1 MNRTKAAK
9 LLLEEGAPAGV
20 YDSTGN
26 SALSLLIEKAPQ
38 VAMEALGQ
46 LHSIDHISR
55 REYFFLDHLEGM
67 LVNYTKKLFL
77 TMTFITRFV
86 FIPIVWFCIVEFWM
100 NL

>member
-38 VAMEALGQ
+38 VAMDALGQ
-46 LHSIDHISR
+46 LHSVDHISR
-55 REYFFLDHLEGM
+55 REYFFLEHLEGTY
-67 LVNYTKKLFL
+67 LLYIIEQINPNPYL
-77 TMTFITRFV
+77 
-86 FIPIVWFCIVEFWM
+86 
-100 NL
+100 